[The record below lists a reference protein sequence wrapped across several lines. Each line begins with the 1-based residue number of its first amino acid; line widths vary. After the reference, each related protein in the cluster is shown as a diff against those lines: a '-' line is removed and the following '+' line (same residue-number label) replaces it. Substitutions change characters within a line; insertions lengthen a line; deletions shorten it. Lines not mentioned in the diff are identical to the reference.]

1 MKRGVVVQEITADG
15 RCVEH
20 IHELPLVVDPVQDR
34 INNLPEF
41 RRMREQ
47 SLKSAAEILED
58 NDAMLEKEK
67 QAELE
72 QEMSEINNEEAN
84 FRRQIEREEKETE
97 EEGRNIKKREKAE
110 FDDAMK
116 ERNSTESFA
125 PKLKVRI
132 LEKKKDAKPSRPEP
146 VFIRKKPKG
155 TPEQETE
162 RKLLSGTPG
171 IISKEPAAAAAAA
184 SSSSKEQEGYAES
197 SKKPPPEAESKKE
210 VPAAATALPFGQ
222 YDSDSDSD

>member
-1 MKRGVVVQEITADG
+1 MLTQFVKRGVVVQEITADG

-20 IHELPLVVDPVQDR
+20 IHELPNIVDPVQER

-72 QEMSEINNEEAN
+72 QEMSEIHNEEAD
-84 FRRQIEREEKETE
+84 FRRQIEREQKETE
-97 EEGRNIKKREKAE
+97 EEGRNIKKREKAMFE
-110 FDDAMK
+110 DAMK
-116 ERNSTESFA
+116 ERNSMESFA

-146 VFIRKKPKG
+146 VFVRKKPKG
-155 TPEQETE
+155 TPEQESK
-162 RKLLSGTPG
+162 KLPEPS
-171 IISKEPAAAAAAA
+171 IIYKEPSAAAAA
-184 SSSSKEQEGYAES
+184 SSSKEQEVSES
-197 SKKPPPEAESKKE
+197 SKKPPEAESKKE
-210 VPAAATALPFGQ
+210 EPQAALPFGQ
-222 YDSDSDSD
+222 YDSDSDSDES